1 MEHVMNNFKN
11 TNRIIAFIVFLISFV
26 VYLKTIAPTT
36 SFWDCGEFITC
47 SYILGI
53 PHPPGAPLYLILG
66 RVFSMIPWAA
76 DIGLRVNLI
85 SSIVTA
91 FSIMLTYL
99 IVVQLIRFWRGNPEN
114 LIDKII
120 LFSSGLVGAFCLAF
134 SESIWFNAVEA
145 EVYSISLFFTTITIW
160 LILLWYEKA
169 DSPYSDR
176 YLLLIAYIVG
186 LAIGV
191 HLLNILALPA
201 VFLIIYFK
209 YRQFSFSSFL
219 IFSVIGSG
227 LILLIYPGLV
237 KWIPNLALDLSGWF
251 IVILILV
258 LLAAIVYTIE
268 KQKKITMLVLMSFF
282 LIIAGTST
290 YSLVYIRSNLD
301 PAIDENNPENLENL
315 VSYLNREQYGDWSI
329 LERRAPFWEY
339 QVKKMYIRYL
349 GWQFIGKGTTIGADG
364 FVAET
369 ISFKG
374 LFAIPFMIG
383 IFGMVH
389 HFFRDRKRALFNL
402 VLFLMTGI
410 AIVIYLNQPDPQPR
424 ERDYVYVGSF
434 FSFALWIGIG
444 VAGLMETVQEIFQN
458 RSKSI
463 QKAGILVI
471 AVLAIL
477 AAPVNMLANNYHTSD
492 RSGNYV
498 AFDYSYNILQS
509 CDENAILFTNGDNDT
524 FPLWF
529 LQYVYNIRTD
539 VRVVNL
545 SLLNTK
551 WYIKQLKYQ
560 QPRVPISLSDAEIDK
575 LTIKLWP
582 ESKTISM
589 PVPGDVFQ
597 RDLDDLGERKN
608 LIPPKD
614 SPSITFELSPTFMG
628 KAIRIQDWMILNII
642 ASNKFQK
649 PIYFSVTVASDNM
662 LNLDDYLRMD
672 GLTYKLVTYPGENI
686 SPEKLRNNLFNKFQ
700 YRNLSNPDVYYND
713 NIIGLLSNYRAGFLR
728 LAAFYSKEKMY
739 PELLE
744 TLTEMEEN
752 IPEDV
757 IEIEN
762 PGLIISIG
770 QLFEEAGRPGELVD
784 RLVKLESETND
795 IDEKLQYAQ
804 LFFRLLEDNEKA
816 ESIAFNIIENS
827 PNYFRAY
834 YFLFT
839 LYSKTNQLEKGIN
852 LTNDLLSINPK
863 DMQAK
868 LYYNQ
873 FNERLKK
880 DSLSVD
886 KSE

>member
-1 MEHVMNNFKN
+1 MNNFKN